1 MGVAVN
7 CSSALHGFT
16 VVTVVVLLSTSVYF
30 VGAQQVTPD
39 AVPDHRTSN
48 DPADP
53 CKAGESV
60 VVAAICCS
68 GELQFAPLRPVSMLT
83 DDVLLLY

>member
-30 VGAQQVTPD
+30 VGAQVTPD

-53 CKAGESV
+53 CKAGESL
-60 VVAAICCS
+60 VAANH
-68 GELQFAPLRPVSMLT
+68 
-83 DDVLLLY
+83 LLLWRVAIRSS